1 MNVQALVDMPDDE
14 FDQVVSQAIKGRR
27 DFPEWFRLITH
38 PDVIDDTEDSI
49 RRAMAKAERQ
59 ASDGDRFPHAAGFV
73 SKMRGVL
80 AEVTPAKLTAGD
92 T

>member
-1 MNVQALVDMPDDE
+1 MQALVDMPDDE

-49 RRAMAKAERQ
+49 RRAMAQAERPATAPDGTPPPA
-59 ASDGDRFPHAAGFV
+59 ASV

-80 AEVTPAKLTAGD
+80 AEVILAKLTGGD